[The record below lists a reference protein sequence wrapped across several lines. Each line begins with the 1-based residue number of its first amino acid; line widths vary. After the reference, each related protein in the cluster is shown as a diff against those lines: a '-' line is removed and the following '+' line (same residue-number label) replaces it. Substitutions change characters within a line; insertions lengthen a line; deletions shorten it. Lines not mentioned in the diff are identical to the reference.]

1 MNLEQ
6 LKYPIGKYQ
15 KPAAVTKELLEQ
27 YIKTISELPGKLRN
41 ATEKLNDVQLDT
53 PYREGGWTVRQVVH
67 HLADSHLNS
76 FVRFKLALTEDKPTI
91 KPYEEALWAELP
103 DAKSAPINSSL
114 MMIEGIHTRW
124 VILMRALNADQFKS
138 TFVHPEHGRTMALD
152 EVAALYAWHC
162 EHHLAHITGLK
173 KRNNWN

>member
-1 MNLEQ
+1 MTDLRF
-6 LKYPIGKYQ
+6 PIGRFNFGEDVTPESRRQ
-15 KPAAVTKELLEQ
+15 FIEDIAGAPAGWRAAVERLGAE
-27 YIKTISELPGKLRN
+27 
-41 ATEKLNDVQLDT
+41 QLDT